1 MGGVDEL
8 GHLLV
13 DDRRGGLREVLRRLR
28 PAHPHERFGIAA
40 AELDGADSFAH
51 AVLGDH
57 GPRHLRGLL
66 DVVLGAGGGVVE
78 DHFLRGPAAHHVGH
92 LVQQLAAGVRVLVV
106 VGHHHR
112 VAERAAARQ
121 DRDLLDG
128 IVAGHRGRH
137 EGVPALVVGGDEA
150 FTVVHQAGAFLRSR
164 DHPVDGLV
172 ELRLPDLVQVQ
183 ARGQEGGLVQDVGQV
198 GAGETGGAAGHGIE
212 VDVLGQGFADGVH
225 LEDVGAADQVGGL
238 HGDLP
243 VETARAQQRRVE
255 HVGAVRRGD
264 QDHPAAH
271 VEPVHLDQ
279 QLVEGLLAFV
289 VAAAHAGAAVAAD
302 GVDLVDEDDGGRGLL
317 GLLEQVADPAGADT
331 DEHLDEIGAGD

>member
-1 MGGVDEL
+1 M
-8 GHLLV
+8 
-13 DDRRGGLREVLRRLR
+13 
-28 PAHPHERFGIAA
+28 
-40 AELDGADSFAH
+40 
-51 AVLGDH
+51 
-57 GPRHLRGLL
+57 
-66 DVVLGAGGGVVE
+66 
-78 DHFLRGPAAHHVGH
+78 
-92 LVQQLAAGVRVLVV
+92 
-106 VGHHHR
+106 
-112 VAERAAARQ
+112 
-121 DRDLLDG
+121 
-128 IVAGHRGRH
+128 
-137 EGVPALVVGGDEA
+137 VGGDEA
-150 FTVVHQAGAFLRSR
+150 FAVVHQAGAFLRSR

-212 VDVLGQGFADGVH
+212 VDVPGEGFADGVH
-225 LEDVGAADQVGGL
+225 LEDVGTAGQVGCL
-238 HGDLP
+238 DGDLA
-243 VETARAQQRRVE
+243 VKTARAQQRRVE

-279 QLVEGLLAFV
+279 QLVEGLFAFV

-331 DEHLDEIGAGD
+331 DEHLDEIGTGD